1 MTPRTAAAAVVAG
14 RCRRTLVASSSSC
27 RRQSSLSYLPSW
39 QQQQQQRQH
48 GERDENDEAT
58 FWSQQAHEEPFASHH
73 YRSLV
78 EHQKAVASRHNSYH
92 SHHLVRERPA
102 HVVGVVNTPLHNA
115 MTNTAAVSLD
125 QFIHE
130 IPHWLWYRQRCKIPA
145 GSPMD
150 PVLQQCRYVRSAK
163 PLSRELTKS
172 RS

>member
-1 MTPRTAAAAVVAG
+1 MTHRTAAAAVVAG
-14 RCRRTLVASSSSC
+14 RCRRTLVASSSSS
-27 RRQSSLSYLPSW
+27 RRQSSLSSLPSW
-39 QQQQQQRQH
+39 QQQQ
-48 GERDENDEAT
+48 RDENDEAT
-58 FWSQQAHEEPFASHH
+58 FWSQQAHEEPFASHP

-92 SHHLVRERPA
+92 SHHSVRERPA
-102 HVVGVVNTPLHNA
+102 HVVGVVNAPPLHNT
-115 MTNTAAVSLD
+115 MTNTEAVSLD

-163 PLSRELTKS
+163 PLSTELTKS